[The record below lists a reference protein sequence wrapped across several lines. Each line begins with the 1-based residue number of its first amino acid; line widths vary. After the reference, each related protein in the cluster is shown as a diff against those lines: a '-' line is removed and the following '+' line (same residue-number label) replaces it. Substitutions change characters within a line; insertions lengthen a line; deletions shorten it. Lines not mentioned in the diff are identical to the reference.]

1 MSTQSLALTLG
12 AVNPGRIA
20 GVLADSRAAA
30 NAKDRIVAIE
40 RLSKRFDNASGAIH
54 ALRDIDLQIRSGEI
68 FGIIGRSG
76 AGKSTLIRCINL
88 LERPSSGSVRVD
100 GVDLS
105 ALAPAELRAARR
117 RIGMI
122 FQHFNLLSSRTVY
135 GNIAFPLE
143 LAGTPKD
150 EIERRVRPLLDLV
163 GLSDLADRY
172 PAQVSGGQKQRI
184 GIARALA
191 SEPTVL
197 LSDEATS
204 ALDPETTRS
213 ILSLLEDINR
223 KLGLTIVLITHQ
235 MQVVQQICDRVA
247 VMEGGAVVEIGKTL
261 DVFARPA
268 TDTTR
273 SLLQDVL
280 RQAVPAEAIRHARD
294 HLASGAGRLWRLN
307 INGAAAGRP
316 LLSSLVRD
324 FGLEVNLLQGHIDE
338 VRGTPFGSLL
348 VLVSGAAHDLDRALA
363 HLHSHG
369 AVIEEVDHVE

>member
-1 MSTQSLALTLG
+1 MSTHSLTLPLG
-12 AVNPGRIA
+12 AAGRSVDTSVAAHTI
-20 GVLADSRAAA
+20 AAA
-30 NAKDRIVAIE
+30 NTRGRIVSIE
-40 RLSKRFDNASGAIH
+40 RLTKRFDGASGSVE
-54 ALRDIDLQIRSGEI
+54 ALHDINLDIRSGEV

-88 LERPSSGSVRVD
+88 LERPTSGSVHVD

-135 GNIAFPLE
+135 GNVAFPLE
-143 LAGTPKD
+143 LAGTPRA

-163 GLSDLADRY
+163 GLADLADRY

-191 SEPTVL
+191 SEPAVL

-247 VMEGGAVVEIGKTL
+247 VMEAGAVVEVGSTL

-268 TDTTR
+268 TETTR
-273 SLLQDVL
+273 SMLKDVL
-280 RQAVPAEAIRHARD
+280 RQAVPVEAIRHASA
-294 HLASGAGRLWRLN
+294 HLASGAGRLWRVN
-307 INGAAAGRP
+307 INGGNAGRP
-316 LLSSLVRD
+316 LLSTLVRD

-338 VRGTPFGSLL
+338 IRGTPFGSLL
-348 VLVSGAAHDLDRALA
+348 VLVSGPAKELDGALA
-363 HLHSHG
+363 HLRANG

>member
-1 MSTQSLALTLG
+1 
-12 AVNPGRIA
+12 
-20 GVLADSRAAA
+20 
-30 NAKDRIVAIE
+30 
-40 RLSKRFDNASGAIH
+40 
-54 ALRDIDLQIRSGEI
+54 
-68 FGIIGRSG
+68 
-76 AGKSTLIRCINL
+76 
-88 LERPSSGSVRVD
+88 VD

-122 FQHFNLLSSRTVY
+122 FQHFNLLSSRSVY
-135 GNIAFPLE
+135 GNVALPLE
-143 LAGTPKD
+143 LAGTPKA

-163 GLSDLADRY
+163 GLADLAERY

-191 SEPTVL
+191 NQPTVL

-247 VMEGGAVVEIGKTL
+247 VMEAGAVVEVGDTL
-261 DVFARPA
+261 EVFARPA
-268 TDTTR
+268 TETTR
-273 SLLQDVL
+273 SLLADVL
-280 RQAVPAEAIRHARD
+280 RQAVPAEAVRHARA
-294 HLASGAGRLWRLN
+294 HLASGAERLWRLN

-316 LLSSLVRD
+316 LLSTLVRD

-338 VRGTPFGSLL
+338 IRGTPFGSLL
-348 VLVSGAAHDLDRALA
+348 VLASGQPKALNDALA
-363 HLHSHG
+363 HLRANG
-369 AVIEEVDHVE
+369 AALEEIDHVE

>member
-1 MSTQSLALTLG
+1 MNSRSLSIEFG
-12 AVNPGRIA
+12 AVDPGNAA
-20 GVLADSRAAA
+20 GAAA
-30 NAKDRIVAIE
+30 RSGVAAVTRGNIVAIE
-40 RLSKRFDNASGAIH
+40 HLSKRFDGANGAIH
-54 ALRDIDLQIRSGEI
+54 ALRDIDLEIRSGEI

-88 LERPSSGSVRVD
+88 LERPSSGRVRVD
-100 GVDLS
+100 GLDLS

-135 GNIAFPLE
+135 GNVAFPLE
-143 LAGTPKD
+143 LAGTPKA
-150 EIERRVRPLLDLV
+150 EVERRVRPLLDLV
-163 GLSDLADRY
+163 GLADLADRY

-191 SEPTVL
+191 SEPSVL

-204 ALDPETTRS
+204 ALDPETTRA

-247 VMEGGAVVEIGKTL
+247 VMEAGAVVEVGNTL

-280 RQAVPAEAIRHARD
+280 RQAVPAEAIRHARS
-294 HLASGAGRLWRLN
+294 HLASGAGRLWRVN
-307 INGAAAGRP
+307 INGGNAGRP

-324 FGLEVNLLQGHIDE
+324 FGLDVNLLQGHIDE
-338 VRGTPFGSLL
+338 IRGTPFGSLL
-348 VLVSGAAHDLDRALA
+348 ILVSGPARELDGALVHLRA
-363 HLHSHG
+363 HG
-369 AVIEEVDHVE
+369 AAIEEIDHVE